1 MDFIL
6 SIFNRTKTKSQD
18 KEDDEGYL
26 LSLEEQ
32 ILKSLNMKREST
44 ESLHQTGLMKGTRNK
59 HPQTE
64 QQSLQQESTDS
75 ILNSHK
81 SSGVSLQTEKV

>member
-6 SIFNRTKTKSQD
+6 SIFNRNKTKAQN

-44 ESLHQTGLMKGTRNK
+44 ESLH
-59 HPQTE
+59 
-64 QQSLQQESTDS
+64 
-75 ILNSHK
+75 
-81 SSGVSLQTEKV
+81 